1 MADRLQEN
9 KVGAL
14 EYNIYIV
21 NDDGSQELLE
31 SVDANQALEYLHGY
45 ENIVPGLESALEGKT
60 VDDEFDVIVTP
71 ENGYGEYDEELIEEI
86 DRDEFDF
93 DEEGENLEVG
103 MEIEM
108 LDEDG
113 DIIEGTIR
121 EVRGSIV
128 VVDLNPPLAGQTIRY
143 EGRVVG
149 VRDATEEELEWGFP
163 ESLLD
168 EMFGDD
174 DDHFHEDD
182 EDDE

>member
-21 NDDGSQELLE
+21 NEDGSQELLE

-45 ENIVPGLESALEGKT
+45 ENIVPGLESALDGMA
-60 VDDEFDVIVTP
+60 VDESFDVTVQP
-71 ENGYGEYDEELIEEI
+71 EDGYGEYDEDLIEEL
-86 DRDEFDF
+86 DRDEFEF
-93 DEEGENLEVG
+93 DEEDETLEPG

-113 DIIEGTIR
+113 DIVEGTIK
-121 EVRGSIV
+121 EIRGDVV
-128 VVDLNPPLAGQTIRY
+128 VVDMNPPLAGHTIRY
-143 EGRVVG
+143 QGRVVG

-174 DDHFHEDD
+174 DHDHD
-182 EDDE
+182 EDED